1 MFVLCSSGRVLGPTL
16 HLVDGGR
23 APADGRGAVSGGVTM
38 ENRRRAERRSGIWM
52 GTCHVE
58 GDAPDLVRDCGVFDI
73 SKLGVGMDF
82 HYPDPMRLEGRR
94 VSVHLPLGGSVEV
107 AFNGEVRNVRVGP
120 GGIVRAGI
128 EFVGLIDAER
138 SLVDL
143 LDYDTVLTPG
153 V

>member
-1 MFVLCSSGRVLGPTL
+1 V
-16 HLVDGGR
+16 
-23 APADGRGAVSGGVTM
+23 
-38 ENRRRAERRSGIWM
+38 ENRRRVERRSGIWL

-58 GDAPDLVRDCGVFDI
+58 GDAPKLVRDCGVFDI

-82 HYPDPMRLEGRR
+82 HYSDPMRLEGRR
-94 VSVHLPLGGSVEV
+94 VTVHLPVGDSVEV
-107 AFNGEVRNVRVGP
+107 AFTGEVRNVRPGP

-128 EFVGLIDAER
+128 EFDCLIDDER

-143 LDYDTVLTPG
+143 LDFDVMVTPG